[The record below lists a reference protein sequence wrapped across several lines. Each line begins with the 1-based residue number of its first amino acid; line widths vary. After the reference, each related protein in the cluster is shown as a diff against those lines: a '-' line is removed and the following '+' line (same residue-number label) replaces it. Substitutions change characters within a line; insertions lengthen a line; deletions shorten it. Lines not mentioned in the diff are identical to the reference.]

1 MKSPFKPKSLAIL
14 SSAALLAGVLS
25 TAATAGERYEEKF
38 EKTEALARSGKVSVG
53 NISGEI
59 EVKTWAEEKVKIDA
73 VKVSAASSPEKAKEN
88 SAAVAIEVTKLGDV
102 LRIGTKYPRR
112 KGFWGDEGV
121 DVTVNYV
128 LWIPDK
134 ASVEA
139 KSVSGDVAFTSIGGS
154 IKGKSVSGSISVAGA
169 AAGVDC
175 DSVSGELKLSGVTGD
190 AYLKTV
196 SGGIEV
202 DGIKGAID
210 AESVS
215 GGLRFLDVS
224 AARTVSAKTVSGNVV
239 YQGLINPQGR
249 YSLKSHSGNIRL
261 TLPADSSFEF
271 EAKTFS
277 GTIDSDFEVQMS
289 GKLSPREV
297 RGSVNGGGAYITL
310 TSFSGSID
318 LRKS

>member
-1 MKSPFKPKSLAIL
+1 MKSPFKSKGLVIL
-14 SSAALLAGVLS
+14 SSVALLTGVLS
-25 TAATAGERYEEKF
+25 AAGETHEEKF
-38 EKTEALARSGKVSVG
+38 EKTEALARSGKVLIS

-59 EVKTWAEEKVKIDA
+59 EVKTWTEEKVKIDA
-73 VKVSAASSPEKAKEN
+73 VKISEASSPEKAKEN
-88 SAAVAIEVTKLGDV
+88 SAAVAIEVTKQGDV
-102 LRIGTKYPRR
+102 LQIETKYPRR

-121 DVTVNYV
+121 DVTVNYK

-139 KSVSGDVAFTSIGGS
+139 KSVSGDIAFASIGGS
-154 IKGKSVSGSISVAGA
+154 IKGKAVSGSISVAGA
-169 AAGVDC
+169 AAGADC
-175 DSVSGELKLSGVTGD
+175 DSVSGELNLSDITGD

-202 DGIKGAID
+202 DRIKGAVD

-249 YSLKSHSGNIRL
+249 YGFKSHSGNIRL
-261 TLPADSSFEF
+261 TLPAGSAFEF

-289 GKLSPREV
+289 GKLSPREL
-297 RGSVNGGGAYITL
+297 RGSVNGGGANITL
-310 TSFSGSID
+310 MSFSGSID